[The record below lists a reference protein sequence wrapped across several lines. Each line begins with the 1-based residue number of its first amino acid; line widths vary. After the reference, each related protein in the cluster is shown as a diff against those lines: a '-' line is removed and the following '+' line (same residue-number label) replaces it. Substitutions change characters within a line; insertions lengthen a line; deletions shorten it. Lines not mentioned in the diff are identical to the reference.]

1 MVHFE
6 GEKQFGLTPPEL
18 WPKLTDLHFLV
29 QCLPDVAEVRDV
41 QNKSATLVVRPGLSF
56 MRGEL
61 QLAME
66 ISDEHPP
73 VSAKL
78 SLRTK
83 AIGSNSEVI
92 ATFNLQEHG
101 GGTLVHWVVDITQ
114 LGGLLKMV
122 PKGLIQGYAQQI
134 LTEVMNNVETKLQA
148 KPSGKE

>member
-1 MVHFE
+1 MVHFD
-6 GEKQFGLTPPEL
+6 GDKQFALAPQDL

-41 QNKSATLVVRPGLSF
+41 QNKSATLVVRPGLAF

-66 ISDEHPP
+66 ITDEQPP
-73 VSAKL
+73 TSAKL
-78 SLRTK
+78 ALRTK
-83 AIGSNSEVI
+83 AIGSNSEVV
-92 ATFNLQEHG
+92 AQFHLREQS
-101 GGTLVHWVVDITQ
+101 GGTLVHWVADITQ

-134 LTEVMNNVETKLQA
+134 LTEVMNNAEAKLQTR
-148 KPSGKE
+148 

>member
-6 GEKQFGLTPPEL
+6 GEKQFTRAPQDV
-18 WPKLTDLHFLV
+18 WSKLTDLHFLV

-66 ISDEHPP
+66 IWDEHPP
-73 VSAKL
+73 SSAKL
-78 SLRTK
+78 ALRTK

-92 ATFNLQEHG
+92 AQFHLHEQG
-101 GGTLVHWVVDITQ
+101 GGTRVHWVADITQ
-114 LGGLLKMV
+114 LGGLLKLV

-134 LTEVMNNVETKLQA
+134 LNEVMNNVEAKLQA
-148 KPSGKE
+148 ES